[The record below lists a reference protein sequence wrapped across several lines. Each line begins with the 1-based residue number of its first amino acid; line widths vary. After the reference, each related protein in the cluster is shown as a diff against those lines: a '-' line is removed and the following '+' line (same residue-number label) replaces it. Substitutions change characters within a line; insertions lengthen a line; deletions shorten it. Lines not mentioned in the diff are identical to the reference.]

1 MYRTTGIAKLNRGGP
16 PPTRSML
23 GINQPPN
30 VPPKY
35 STGTLRPIPTNRA
48 PVIYEPPKK
57 LSLKNKFKK
66 GIGSLKKFIPSV
78 IKRAGIPAALGYN
91 ATPIPSFR
99 MGESNPIR
107 SLDVDPSFGFNFQ
120 GTRDSLIGTGRPFFL
135 PDSDNYGSY
144 DEIRKYDKKIAELR
158 GLGDDITR
166 DQMLGLNRLEKARE
180 RSLNFMNEKIT
191 DLTGPNKNRAVLDN
205 TIDNIINQ
213 LTSGS
218 AGFMSNA
225 RLGEIT
231 TAKGI
236 AEILNNN
243 REQLLELM
251 QSDEAVARQLA
262 PQFSHG
268 EGLKGIAKMLDPD
281 AYEKLFV
288 EEVSETIG
296 IDTKK
301 NWEEAKKGMFGA
313 IDEEKR
319 KRTIEALEKQKALN
333 EANVEVA
340 RSQAIRGKPISP
352 EIEDKALTAGMYGGS
367 PEDTAFAF
375 LEDAEVTR
383 LVEEDKKKKL
393 DLEKAKIMGTG
404 YADAKESE
412 LGQTGIKANF
422 FQPKSPGGQ
431 ERITDTGWHNAKNQ
445 IVEKLDNYALANQ
458 RLSELEDILANG
470 NPSSLK
476 SYLTRIGAKAAAALG
491 ADFDKQTAADKYQ
504 SLQKI
509 VQAEFTARFL
519 NESGRTISDRDR
531 QLVRDIFADV
541 GGLYTIGTPL
551 ETLKHKLNE
560 VRTIVMKG
568 AKDFENAFTR
578 INLANPQMALKFNNK
593 ELSDDEKI
601 ELEEYEK
608 NSNLTEEDIQSFQE
622 SLDMYN

>member
-1 MYRTTGIAKLNRGGP
+1 VYRTTGIAKLNRGGP
-16 PPTRSML
+16 PPTSSML

-35 STGTLRPIPTNRA
+35 STGTLRPIPPNRA

-66 GIGSLKKFIPSV
+66 GIGSLRDFTKKAAMPTLKTLGRGLGLGTLAYYLAPVPSW
-78 IKRAGIPAALGYN
+78 RL
-91 ATPIPSFR
+91 
-99 MGESNPIR
+99 GESNPVR
-107 SLDVDPSFGFNFQ
+107 SLDIDPSAGSW
-120 GTRDSLIGTGRPFFL
+120 TRDFWGNNLIGSSGIGF
-135 PDSDNYGSY
+135 SY
-144 DEIRKYDKKIAELR
+144 DSIRKLDEEINQIKQ
-158 GLGDDITR
+158 LGDNMTTSDITR
-166 DQMLGLNRLEKARE
+166 LKNLEENRQRGLNLLEGRVSDLVGGD
-180 RSLNFMNEKIT
+180 RS
-191 DLTGPNKNRAVLDN
+191 VLDN
-205 TIDNIINQ
+205 TIDTAIAQ

-218 AGFMSNA
+218 GARMSGA
-225 RLGEIT
+225 KLGEIN
-231 TAKGI
+231 TAKGV
-236 AEILNNN
+236 AEILENN
-243 REQLLELM
+243 RDQLLELM
-251 QSDEAVARQLA
+251 QSDEAVAKQLA
-262 PQFSHG
+262 PQFSQA

-281 AYEKLFV
+281 AYEKLFP
-288 EEVSETIG
+288 EEVAETIG
-296 IDTKK
+296 TDAKK

-319 KRTIEALEKQKALN
+319 KRTIEALEKQRKLD
-333 EANVEVA
+333 EANVELA
-340 RSQAIRGKPISP
+340 RGQAIRGKPISP
-352 EIEDKALTAGMYGGS
+352 EIVDKALTAGMYGGS

-383 LVEEDKKKKL
+383 VLEEEKKRKE
-393 DLEKAKIMGTG
+393 DLEYLKIKGTG

-422 FQPKSPGGQ
+422 FQPNTPGGR

-445 IVEKLDNYALANQ
+445 IVEKLDNYALASQ
-458 RLSELEDILANG
+458 RLSELEAILANG

-476 SYLTRIGAKAAAALG
+476 AYLTRIGAKMGAALG
-491 ADFDKQTAADKYQ
+491 VDFDKQTAADQYQ

-531 QLVRDIFADV
+531 QLVKEIFADV

-568 AKDFENAFTR
+568 AKDYENAFTR